1 MCFNSADVA
10 TNKIY
15 DFLPSSYNKMHAKI
29 FGLNYWY
36 YLTRL
41 VQPIGRVSKAV
52 GILSLC
58 FCLRE
63 VTANSISSETRKFRY
78 VELIAI
84 LHPVVYN
91 VDNENNVG
99 LFVTVIA
106 TTRVDRF

>member
-1 MCFNSADVA
+1 
-10 TNKIY
+10 
-15 DFLPSSYNKMHAKI
+15 MHAKI
-29 FGLNYWY
+29 FGLNFWY

-52 GILSLC
+52 GILSLY

-84 LHPVVYN
+84 PHPVVYN
-91 VDNENNVG
+91 VDAG
-99 LFVTVIA
+99 QPPLSKCSDKIL
-106 TTRVDRF
+106 